1 MSGPVL
7 EGQRGSTAT
16 GKGGFTVDCTVLPA
30 VRIENS
36 FIPVQG
42 VGEATEQKLWSNGIT
57 HWDEFDGSV
66 VGPTR
71 ADRIETFI
79 ADAWPH
85 LDDGDASFF
94 DRNLPSGERW
104 RLYENFRPET
114 CFFDIETTGLDHHRD
129 RVTTVSFHR
138 DGETTTLV
146 QGEDLTADTLAR
158 QFEDAKLLVTFNGKR
173 FDVPFLETSFG
184 VDLDM
189 PHVDLMYPC
198 KQLGYSGGLKSIEGE
213 LGVERDEPDITG
225 KDAVRLWREYE
236 RGDESALDTLV
247 SYNRDDA
254 VNLQSLMET
263 VQDKLHQDVFETA
276 REQ

>member
-1 MSGPVL
+1 M
-7 EGQRGSTAT
+7 
-16 GKGGFTVDCTVLPA
+16 
-30 VRIENS
+30 RIENS
-36 FIPVQG
+36 FIPVRG
-42 VGEATEQKLWSNGIT
+42 IGESTERKLWSNGIT

-79 ADAWPH
+79 NEAWTH
-85 LDDGDASFF
+85 LDDGDVSFF
-94 DRNLPSGERW
+94 DQSLPAGERW
-104 RLYENFRPET
+104 RLYENFRDDT

-146 QGEDLTADTLAR
+146 QGEDLTAERIDR
-158 QFEDAKLLVTFNGKR
+158 QFEDAKLMVTFNGKR

-184 VDLDM
+184 VDLDV

-198 KQLGYSGGLKSIEGE
+198 RQLGYSGGLKQIEGDV
-213 LGVERDEPDITG
+213 GVERGEPDISG
-225 KDAVRLWREYE
+225 KDAVRLWHEYE
-236 RGDESALDTLV
+236 RGNEDSLETLV

-263 VQDKLHQDVFETA
+263 VSEELHRDVFETA
-276 REQ
+276 CQQP